1 MAGLPGSRKENSLK
15 IRAGLVL
22 AMLLSAPVAL
32 RAQAQDPDMAQPPAA
47 AGYVE
52 ISPRITNVHG
62 RAAPVLGATAL
73 LGLPGGW
80 KAGGTAVFLLKG
92 VSVAPEELHMG
103 WGGVLLE
110 SPARSLRALGPALW
124 WTSVTVGAGNAS
136 IRDPFSGTRLRSD
149 NFFILDPSASVGV
162 LVLPRLQAAGL
173 AGFRLA
179 LGVGGLG
186 AVDGRAL
193 GGWTLG
199 AALRFGPF

>member
-1 MAGLPGSRKENSLK
+1 VAGLPRSRKENSLK
-15 IRAGLVL
+15 IRAGITL
-22 AMLLSAPVAL
+22 AMLLSASAGV
-32 RAQAQDPDMAQPPAA
+32 RAQAQDPERAQPAAA

-52 ISPRITNVHG
+52 IAPRITNVHG
-62 RAAPVLGATAL
+62 RAAPVLGATAM

-103 WGGVLLE
+103 YGGVLLE
-110 SPARSLRALGPALW
+110 SPARPLPALGPALW
-124 WTSVTVGAGNAS
+124 WANVTVGAGNAS
-136 IRDPFSGTRLRSD
+136 IRDPLSGTRLRSD
-149 NFFILDPSASVGV
+149 NFFILDQSASVGI

-186 AVDGRAL
+186 VVDGRAL

-199 AALRFGPF
+199 ASLRFGPF